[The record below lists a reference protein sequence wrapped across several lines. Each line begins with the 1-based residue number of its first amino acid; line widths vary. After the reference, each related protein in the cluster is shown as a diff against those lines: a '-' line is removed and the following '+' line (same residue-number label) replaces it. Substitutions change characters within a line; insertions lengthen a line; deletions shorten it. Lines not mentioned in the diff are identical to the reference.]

1 VFDPLSGWLADEA
14 TGIGET
20 RMVALADGS
29 RVAMDAATSF
39 DIAFTDGERRIRVR
53 GGQVYVEVAPDAA
66 RPFIVAAGKGEVRAL
81 GTAFNVRT
89 DDDATDVSVTEHK
102 VRVTYAEGASVDV
115 GEGEGVFYGA
125 EAGLGVPR
133 KVDAESATAW
143 RRGEIAFDNRP
154 LGDVAAEMRRYRRGA
169 VVFTDDELK
178 TLPVTGLFATHDT
191 DAFFAVLEETLP
203 VRVTRLPYLTVIR
216 RDPARPLTPYRSAD

>member
-66 RPFIVAAGKGEVRAL
+66 RPFTVEAGEGEVRAL

-89 DDDATDVSVTEHK
+89 EGGRTEVSVTEHA
-102 VRVTYAEGASVDV
+102 VRVTYKAAASVDL
-115 GEGEGVFYGA
+115 GEGEGVGYG
-125 EAGLGVPR
+125 EDTGLGTPR
-133 KVDAESATAW
+133 AVDADEATAW
-143 RRGEIAFDNRP
+143 RRGEIQFDNRP
-154 LGDVAAEMRRYRRGA
+154 LGAVAAEMRRYRRGA
-169 VVFTDDELK
+169 VVFTDDALK
-178 TLPVTGLFATHDT
+178 RLPVTGLFSTRDT
-191 DAFFAVLEETLP
+191 DTFFAALERTLP
-203 VRVTRLPYLTVIR
+203 VRVTRLPYLTLIQ
-216 RDPARPLTPYRSAD
+216 RDPERPLNPYQGTD